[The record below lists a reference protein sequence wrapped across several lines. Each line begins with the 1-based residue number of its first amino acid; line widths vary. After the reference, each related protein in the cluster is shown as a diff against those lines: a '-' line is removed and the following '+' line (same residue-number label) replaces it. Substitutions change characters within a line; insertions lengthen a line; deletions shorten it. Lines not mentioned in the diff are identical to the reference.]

1 MHTHTQSNHLNTKDV
16 FIWMS
21 VFGVCGVRSVTQSCL
36 TLWDPRGC
44 SLPDSSV
51 HGISQARILEW
62 VAISFSRGSSLPKDQ
77 THVSWFSCI
86 DRWILYNC
94 ATWEALFG
102 KFEIPKIEFRTLKA
116 RLDSPCQWLCLRV
129 SHTCQSWIKRSRGRK
144 GGVLEKGMFHWPW
157 YR

>member
-1 MHTHTQSNHLNTKDV
+1 MACWTLLSQVTVTKVHVLLGKFLCLCAQSLSHVWV
-16 FIWMS
+16 FATPWI
-21 VFGVCGVRSVTQSCL
+21 VACQG
-36 TLWDPRGC
+36 
-44 SLPDSSV
+44 SSV